1 MAQPECQTSGT
12 LCHRV
17 AHSQNT
23 DSTAE
28 GVLMKAGVSGVMAV
42 MRLGSRLE

>member
-1 MAQPECQTSGT
+1 MAEPECQSSGT

-17 AHSQNT
+17 AQSQNT

-28 GVLMKAGVSGVMAV
+28 GVLMKAGVSGAMVV
-42 MRLGSRLE
+42 MRLASRLE